1 LKGVVGKDSIWFPGI
16 NIAFFPAQN
25 RLAWGSLQPK
35 ERIDFSQINPKDTL
49 PRDSIFTVS
58 SGFKVNF

>member
-1 LKGVVGKDSIWFPGI
+1 VT
-16 NIAFFPAQN
+16 FFPAQN

-35 ERIDFSQINPKDTL
+35 ERIDFSQTEPTKAL
-49 PRDSIFTVS
+49 PTDSIFTAF

>member
-1 LKGVVGKDSIWFPGI
+1 MVSGDSIWFPGI
-16 NIAFFPAQN
+16 NVTFFPAQN

-35 ERIDFSQINPKDTL
+35 ERIDFSQTEPTKAL
-49 PRDSIFTVS
+49 PTDSIFTAY